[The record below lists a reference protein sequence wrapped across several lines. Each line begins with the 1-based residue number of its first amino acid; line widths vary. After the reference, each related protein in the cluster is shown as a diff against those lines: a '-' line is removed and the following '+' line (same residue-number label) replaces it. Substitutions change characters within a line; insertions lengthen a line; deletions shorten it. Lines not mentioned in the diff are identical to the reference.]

1 MKPDARIYWYIEQ
14 LTKLSGNPRI
24 KIIGYDKDAF
34 LGIIDLLF
42 GPILDEKGNP
52 LFPEDFRYLA
62 CALYQLEQISSMEEY
77 LQRRNVPQEAIEG
90 AKNLAEIN
98 PKEKEA
104 LAQAKTKVGRFIQE
118 QEELARQA
126 NQLSAS
132 QLAQA
137 EKNITQEVERTIRE
151 RAPQLVRNQPEVVD
165 KLVEEFKEEVLT
177 NCFESPRQALG
188 PEAYQ
193 AIIDQAL
200 PRIDLIIAEEN
211 IPLAPEEKE
220 NLKQGLKE
228 IARTT
233 LPEASTLTQIDF
245 KLPQSVQ
252 EKIPVQGTAFSPL
265 AAVFHPADLVR
276 KISHPSVKAAQMVVA
291 GEISDEESIKQQLE
305 KELRSPKRDVRRITQ
320 LANTLQEMKKIKL
333 SSRELRYS
341 AYGLTSQ
348 DFQNAIDAL
357 QIELGAG
364 DPTILS
370 LKIQKKRQEG
380 FESKFPSASQKI
392 RSFFAL
398 NQQLGQRPS
407 VVELRGTYTSLP
419 SPEPLGKMSQVFNQV
434 GTVSRFYQ
442 ITSHFPG
449 IRQIESLPIQKIA
462 DFRGF
467 IFRKTL
473 QPVFTRLGKTAIG
486 KSINAGIKYI
496 FKEGTKKAIKEG
508 LKKGG
513 TWLATRAGLHGVI
526 QAIGAAT
533 AELSFGTSLLIS
545 AAVSLL
551 LEAGSWILG
560 KIKEI
565 IRKPENALALVG
577 GSVLIFV
584 LLPMPF
590 ALAGLFPAAIGGLG
604 LMAGA
609 GGILGGFSAG
619 VGAFFVALAAPFA
632 APIGLLVGGIIGG
645 LAIITFFIVMLTAS
659 AFIIPAEPVAE
670 IKEVQSAY
678 IEVDKTANPTKVA
691 APPVEISY
699 TIQITAKQETI
710 ANIKIDNQTTVTN
723 ENQSFSI
730 TKDKDGNSI
739 TSFPCPDLNPGESC
753 TKEYIIEAEGPDF
766 ENSAILDMVIV
777 LADVPSKNLTDER
790 SSASASVIIGNP
802 PLYCFV
808 FKDRDIMS
816 RWRDEDKAIEIQ
828 AISELSRGQKYIEK
842 LCANG
847 TISLVRE
854 YRNPGYSGEA
864 HGANEI
870 ALFNNNFNSVG
881 NAIFTLAHES
891 GHTYSH
897 RRGNDYGLFLDSGIY
912 LSKIRGGEG
921 PICSYPFE
929 KSEAEDF
936 AEMIGNYVRSSGNTC
951 FSGNRFD
958 VKYPLHYKFAKDV
971 IFEDFQYY

>member
-1 MKPDARIYWYIEQ
+1 MNPKDSRIAWYIEQ
-14 LTKLSGNPRI
+14 LKEFGRHPKTKIVGLS
-24 KIIGYDKDAF
+24 KEEF
-34 LGIIDLLF
+34 LEYIDLLF
-42 GPILDEKGNP
+42 GPILDKGTP
-52 LFPEDFRYLA
+52 VLIEDSRYIDFA
-62 CALYQLEQISSMEEY
+62 CQ
-77 LQRRNVPQEAIEG
+77 
-90 AKNLAEIN
+90 KLAEIEN
-98 PKEKEA
+98 LEFYLKASNVPLEITEA
-104 LAQAKTKVGRFIQE
+104 VNDFSDEMEIERTRLEARNKIGNFIKRQE
-118 QEELARQA
+118 QIALQSRPETIIRAEREITEEAKRIIEKTLPSPLTSPVLIEELTK
-126 NQLSAS
+126 NLEEKIFVGILESSS
-132 QLAQA
+132 Q
-137 EKNITQEVERTIRE
+137 EKIQPDDYRE
-151 RAPQLVRNQPEVVD
+151 II
-165 KLVEEFKEEVLT
+165 
-177 NCFESPRQALG
+177 RQAL
-188 PEAYQ
+188 PS
-193 AIIDQAL
+193 
-200 PRIDLIIAEEN
+200 
-211 IPLAPEEKE
+211 
-220 NLKQGLKE
+220 LKE
-228 IARTT
+228 IPSLPPETITLLEENLTNELPRFTLDAASSLAKLDVSIPKGVRKEFPDSREALLPNTVAALSHPKELFWKTVTYPFVKTTQVVAKAGLSNEERVREEIKREREQRTPNEKKLASLYRALYETIKFKTEHGGMFLGLSGVTSQELEQLIPFLEIQEGLGSTDPIVRFLRNQKSQLEIFKKQRPLLARITE
-233 LPEASTLTQIDF
+233 LHYRLDSEIGRSHPMVF
-245 KLPQSVQ
+245 KGSEVRFPTIAPISRS
-252 EKIPVQGTAFSPL
+252 EQGIL
-265 AAVFHPADLVR
+265 DLGQAVGIYQKLVR
-276 KISHPSVKAAQMVVA
+276 FPGVTTI
-291 GEISDEESIKQQLE
+291 ESI
-305 KELRSPKRDVRRITQ
+305 P
-320 LANTLQEMKKIKL
+320 LQ
-333 SSRELRYS
+333 
-341 AYGLTSQ
+341 
-348 DFQNAIDAL
+348 
-357 QIELGAG
+357 
-364 DPTILS
+364 
-370 LKIQKKRQEG
+370 
-380 FESKFPSASQKI
+380 KF
-392 RSFFAL
+392 
-398 NQQLGQRPS
+398 
-407 VVELRGTYTSLP
+407 
-419 SPEPLGKMSQVFNQV
+419 
-434 GTVSRFYQ
+434 
-442 ITSHFPG
+442 
-449 IRQIESLPIQKIA
+449 A
-462 DFRGF
+462 DFRSF
-467 IFRKTL
+467 VARKTL
-473 QPVFTRLGKTAIG
+473 QPIFARLGQTAIG
-486 KSINAGIKYI
+486 QGIKSGI
-496 FKEGTKKAIKEG
+496 RGLITKLGTKG
-508 LKKGG
+508 LTTALGTAGG
-513 TWLATRAGLHGVI
+513 PIGI
-526 QAIGAAT
+526 AIGIIAGFLIDKAKGL
-533 AELSFGTSLLIS
+533 LSSLLR
-545 AAVSLL
+545 L
-551 LEAGSWILG
+551 
-560 KIKEI
+560 IK
-565 IRKPENALALVG
+565 KPEYAL
-577 GSVLIFV
+577 
-584 LLPMPF
+584 
-590 ALAGLFPAAIGGLG
+590 GLAIGGAILIIGIPGTIGLILG
-604 LMAGA
+604 VPLLALSGAGFAAGA
-609 GGILGGFSAG
+609 GGILGGLSAG

-670 IKEVQSAY
+670 IKEAQSAY

-816 RWRDEDKAIEIQ
+816 RWRDEDKATEIQ

-847 TISLVRE
+847 TINLIRE